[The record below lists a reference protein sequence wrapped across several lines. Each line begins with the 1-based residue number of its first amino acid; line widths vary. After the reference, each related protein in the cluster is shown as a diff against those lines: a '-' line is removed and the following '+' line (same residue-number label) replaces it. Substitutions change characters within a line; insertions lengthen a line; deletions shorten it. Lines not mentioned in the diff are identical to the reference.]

1 MVRLLR
7 SVNLV
12 KVSAWGTA
20 SMFTFAFVTT
30 LWSAIR
36 APAHVTVTGAD
47 VIFSTLGWTIHLI
60 IITSVVWAPLFIVV
74 MVFQLKED

>member
-12 KVSAWGTA
+12 KVSAWGIA
-20 SMFTFAFVTT
+20 SMFAFAFVTT

-36 APAHVTVTGAD
+36 APAHIAVTGAD
-47 VIFSTLGWTIHLI
+47 VIFSTFGWTIHLI
-60 IITSVVWAPLFIVV
+60 IITSVIWAPLFIVV
-74 MVFQLKED
+74 MVVQLKED